1 MLFFQKRES
10 DNLKFSFKIGE
21 TRFQLLQYSEDIIDL
36 RIENKRFF
44 ELVNEEKSGK
54 LKRMKEEYKKK
65 ENEKKKKEEKKKK
78 QKDLPYEKERR

>member
-44 ELVNEEKSGK
+44 ELVNEEKSEK
-54 LKRMKEEYKKK
+54 LKKIK
-65 ENEKKKKEEKKKK
+65 EKKKK
-78 QKDLPYEKERR
+78 KDLMKKMNIIEEH